1 MLHKRLKKRLAA
13 CLSAV
18 LAVTCMLS
26 SIPAVSAQQS
36 RADSRPNLAA
46 GLTYTTNFTEFN
58 GAWDDPSYSKL
69 TDGEKGICN
78 WDLAYVGFNDKDD
91 PRGERWIN
99 FDLGE
104 VKEVNE
110 VKVTGW
116 EAEAGNIVWR
126 PASYRIEYMDPE
138 GVWQPFHEQTGLGDF
153 VENANYEF
161 GYALPDNATVEATQ
175 IRINM
180 VAQNVCT
187 YLSEVEIFGAGSS
200 TPPEPDV
207 DFVNVALNKP
217 YTVTT
222 PHEAWDADHPLSGTE
237 YTDGQYG
244 NGNYS
249 DMAYAHLKAP
259 NTTEDV
265 IIEFDLGAEYEING
279 VQLSGYYM
287 TDYLI
292 YYPKNFR
299 LEYWDGSE
307 WKLLVDSPDRPATV
321 VGEGTFK
328 GDDYKAVLPDNGTV
342 KAQKVRLAALPY
354 GVGLYFDEIEIL
366 GIGNGEEPTPPEDN
380 PEMDLPADDVTVI
393 SSGMSYTAAP
403 ALQFAAGYED
413 TTPSKLTNGTLGS
426 SKEDT
431 ASIVGI
437 QLTAGQPQEL
447 IFEFSADKKFRG
459 LSFHGWSDG
468 VLPSYKV
475 DYQLPDSN
483 WSAYAE
489 DSIAADGDDYT
500 IDALIANGNAA
511 NTKKVRLTLTADENT
526 TVYLDEIAVYEKK
539 EDPLPP
545 TLDPNNIIGG
555 VKYTTNLKDGNANAS
570 PAEGDYHPQHPDV
583 GRDRLT
589 DGVKAGKGSSWS
601 AAATVGLHVPSP
613 DVEHDDPDEKRI
625 ILEFNMEEAKSF
637 QQVSFS
643 SFLDCLLYTSDAAD
657 E

>member
-1 MLHKRLKKRLAA
+1 MAPYINRLKEIDKRLHKRLKKRLAA

-36 RADSRPNLAA
+36 RADSRPNLVA

-69 TDGEKGICN
+69 TDGQKGACN

-175 IRINM
+175 VRINM

-187 YLSEVEIFGAGSS
+187 YLSEVEVFGAGSN
-200 TPPEPDV
+200 TPSEPDV

-217 YTVTT
+217 YTITSE
-222 PHEAWDADHPLSGTE
+222 HKDWDADHPTTGKE
-237 YTDGQYG
+237 YTDGVFG
-244 NGNYS
+244 NGDYS
-249 DMAYAHLKAP
+249 DLSYAHMHILDSDRD
-259 NTTEDV
+259 TT
-265 IIEFDLGAEYEING
+265 IEFDLGAEYDING
-279 VQLSGYYM
+279 VQLSGFYY
-287 TDYLI
+287 TDALI
-292 YYPKNFR
+292 YSPKNFR
-299 LEYWDGSE
+299 LEYWDGE
-307 WKLLVDSPDRPATV
+307 AWQELVASPESISYAS
-321 VGEGTFK
+321 GIGTFG
-328 GDDYKAVLPDNGTV
+328 GDSYKAVLPDNATV
-342 KAQKVRLAALPY
+342 KASKVRLSVRPWSL
-354 GVGLYFDEIEIL
+354 GLYFDEIEIL
-366 GIGNGEEPTPPEDN
+366 GIGNGEEPTPPDDKPSME
-380 PEMDLPADDVTVI
+380 LPADDVAVI

-413 TTPSKLTNGTLGS
+413 TTPSKLTNGTRGS

-431 ASIVGI
+431 TSIVGI

-447 IFEFSADKKFRG
+447 ICEFS
-459 LSFHGWSDG
+459 G
-468 VLPSYKV
+468 VMV
-475 DYQLPDSN
+475 I
-483 WSAYAE
+483 SAY
-489 DSIAADGDDYT
+489 G
-500 IDALIANGNAA
+500 
-511 NTKKVRLTLTADENT
+511 
-526 TVYLDEIAVYEKK
+526 
-539 EDPLPP
+539 
-545 TLDPNNIIGG
+545 
-555 VKYTTNLKDGNANAS
+555 
-570 PAEGDYHPQHPDV
+570 
-583 GRDRLT
+583 
-589 DGVKAGKGSSWS
+589 
-601 AAATVGLHVPSP
+601 
-613 DVEHDDPDEKRI
+613 
-625 ILEFNMEEAKSF
+625 
-637 QQVSFS
+637 
-643 SFLDCLLYTSDAAD
+643 TSR
-657 E
+657 